1 MKGYM
6 LDKFTFILNKS
17 RYYNTSIDTTN
28 AATTYLYYWAISI
41 NNTNI
46 RIKGIPINN
55 QLPEIDL
62 NHYYI

>member
-28 AATTYLYYWAISI
+28 AATTYFYYLTAHDANFKAEKILSI
-41 NNTNI
+41 
-46 RIKGIPINN
+46 
-55 QLPEIDL
+55 LL
-62 NHYYI
+62 

>member
-28 AATTYLYYWAISI
+28 AATTYYANFKAEKILSI
-41 NNTNI
+41 
-46 RIKGIPINN
+46 
-55 QLPEIDL
+55 LL
-62 NHYYI
+62 